1 MAKVV
6 CESCGTSFLYNV
18 VKDMEI
24 CPVCGKPL
32 WEDSAEE
39 TEKVDN
45 FSQNKVLSFGDGV
58 ELGENDSFDE
68 DKIDFW
74 WYEIIEP
81 GDVWE
86 SITFTDGDVSA
97 NCAKCGHFVGSVPYP
112 VAKTKDYL
120 LIDSRF
126 KSKCGHCGNE
136 LKNHILSK
144 RPADWADPRK
154 RDMWV
159 KDYENIPKCPIC
171 SSIKIHKISLTNKA
185 ASALA
190 FGVLSVGH
198 VSKTYKC
205 DTCGAKF

>member
-6 CESCGTSFLYNV
+6 CESCGTSFLPNV
-18 VKDMEI
+18 VRELEN

-32 WEDSAEE
+32 WSLDDEE
-39 TEKVDN
+39 SIELDEE
-45 FSQNKVLSFGDGV
+45 LSFGEDV

-74 WYEIIEP
+74 WYSIREP
-81 GDVWE
+81 GTLDDSDMGGVG
-86 SITFTDGDVSA
+86 ITCTTCGHLSGTSYPIAKTDSFLLLDARGY
-97 NCAKCGHFVGSVPYP
+97 AKCSNC
-112 VAKTKDYL
+112 KK
-120 LIDSRF
+120 
-126 KSKCGHCGNE
+126 E
-136 LKNHILSK
+136 LKNHVLSK
-144 RPADWADPRK
+144 RPTDWVDPRK

-171 SSIKIHKISLTNKA
+171 SSIKIHKISMTNKA
-185 ASALA
+185 ASALV
-190 FGVLSVGH
+190 FGVLSAGH

>member
-6 CESCGTSFLYNV
+6 CESCGTSFLPSV
-18 VKDMEI
+18 VKDIEN

-32 WEDSAEE
+32 WSQDDEEE
-39 TEKVDN
+39 TSTYGE
-45 FSQNKVLSFGDGV
+45 VLSFGEGI

-74 WYEIIEP
+74 WYSIREP
-81 GDVWE
+81 GTLDE
-86 SITFTDGDVSA
+86 NDMGGLGITCTACGHLSGTSYPISKTGNFLLLDPRGY
-97 NCAKCGHFVGSVPYP
+97 AKCSNC
-112 VAKTKDYL
+112 KK
-120 LIDSRF
+120 
-126 KSKCGHCGNE
+126 E

-144 RPADWADPRK
+144 RPESWVDPRK
-154 RDMWV
+154 RDIWV

-171 SSIKIHKISLTNKA
+171 SSTKIHKISLTNKA
-185 ASALA
+185 ASAVV
-190 FGVLSVGH
+190 FGVLSAGH

>member
-1 MAKVV
+1 MEKVV

-18 VKDMEI
+18 IKDMEV

-32 WEDSAEE
+32 WSQDDEE
-39 TEKVDN
+39 SINLDEE
-45 FSQNKVLSFGDGV
+45 LSFGEGV

-74 WYEIIEP
+74 WYSIREP
-81 GDVWE
+81 GTLDDSDMGGVG
-86 SITFTDGDVSA
+86 ITCTTCGHLSGTSYPIAKTDSFLLLDARGY
-97 NCAKCGHFVGSVPYP
+97 AKCSNC
-112 VAKTKDYL
+112 KK
-120 LIDSRF
+120 
-126 KSKCGHCGNE
+126 E

-144 RPADWADPRK
+144 RPENWVDPRK
-154 RDMWV
+154 CDMWV

-171 SSIKIHKISLTNKA
+171 SSTKIHKISLTNKA
-185 ASALA
+185 ASAVV
-190 FGVLSVGH
+190 FGVLSAGH

>member
-6 CESCGTSFLYNV
+6 CESCGTSFLPSV
-18 VKDMEI
+18 VKDIEN

-32 WEDSAEE
+32 WSQDDEEE
-39 TEKVDN
+39 TSTYGE
-45 FSQNKVLSFGDGV
+45 VLSFGEGI

-74 WYEIIEP
+74 WYEIDEP
-81 GDVWE
+81 N
-86 SITFTDGDVSA
+86 IDGYTKGRVYT
-97 NCAKCGHFVGSVPYP
+97 NCAKCGNFVGSVPYP
-112 VAKTKDYL
+112 IARTNDYL
-120 LIDSRF
+120 LIDSRI
-126 KSKCGHCGNE
+126 SDKCGHCGNE
-136 LKNHILSK
+136 LKNHIISK
-144 RPADWADPRK
+144 RPESWVDPRK

-159 KDYENIPKCPIC
+159 KDYENLPKCPIC

-185 ASALA
+185 ASAVV
-190 FGVLSVGH
+190 FGVLSAGH